1 MYCRN
6 CGAEIDSNATVCLK
20 CGFSKD
26 TGNKYCQNCGKETQ
40 PDQTICMNCGF
51 ALSGVTSSSN
61 ESISGSV
68 PEDKRMLCGLL
79 AILVT
84 LGIHNFILGETKK
97 GILHILLVFP
107 GVFLCG
113 IPWLL
118 GVIWS
123 IIEGVKILNRSYVVD
138 PDKWFAL

>member
-26 TGNKYCQNCGKETQ
+26 TGNKYCHNCGKETR

-51 ALSGVTSSSN
+51 ALPGVTSSSN

-68 PEDKRMLCGLL
+68 PEDKRIAMRTSCDTRY
-79 AILVT
+79 IRYT
-84 LGIHNFILGETKK
+84 
-97 GILHILLVFP
+97 
-107 GVFLCG
+107 
-113 IPWLL
+113 
-118 GVIWS
+118 
-123 IIEGVKILNRSYVVD
+123 
-138 PDKWFAL
+138 